1 MKQENKEIKK
11 NEEMI
16 NELNEE
22 NLNKVSGGILAFQAQ
37 FDRVSHKLPV
47 SEEDEEPSGLK
58 GLKAFKNPM

>member
-22 NLNKVSGGILAFQAQ
+22 NLNKVSGGSLVQNEQ
-37 FDRVSHKLPV
+37 FTLKLPF
-47 SEEDEEPSGLK
+47 SEDEEPGGLK
-58 GLKAFKNPM
+58 GFKNPM

>member
-1 MKQENKEIKK
+1 MKQENKEIKN

-22 NLNKVSGGILAFQAQ
+22 NLNKVSGGILAFQGQ
-37 FDRVSHKLPV
+37 FDRVAHKLPV

-58 GLKAFKNPM
+58 GFKNPM